1 MYWYSRAYWQVIYG
15 DAFVLMQDN
24 ARAHPAQMY
33 MTFLDDKGISV
44 MNWLARSPHIN
55 PIDKG
60 ISVMN
65 WLARSPHINPIDK
78 GISVMNWLAR
88 SPHINPIEHT
98 WDVLSRR
105 IRQRPHYP
113 ENITHMLQTLI
124 EALVQELQ
132 MITQKGHKEY
142 ATSMSGL
149 CGR

>member
-33 MTFLDDKGISV
+33 MTFLDDKCISV

-65 WLARSPHINPIDK
+65 WLAKSPD
-78 GISVMNWLAR
+78 
-88 SPHINPIEHT
+88 INPIEHT

-124 EALVQELQ
+124 EALIQELQ
-132 MITQKGHKEY
+132 MITQKGIR
-142 ATSMSGL
+142 SMPHRCQDCADDSGGTYKL
-149 CGR
+149 LVN